1 MDRPSIPL
9 EHPSASIQA
18 RRWRLGMR
26 QAPALPRYVLS
37 VLLFGA
43 ALGSRFVASG
53 FLPPQGFPFLTFFPA
68 VMLSAWLAGLGPGL
82 VCSVLSIAGAW
93 YYFIPPAEAF
103 VPLSRPDTVALL
115 FFSGVLLIDC
125 VIIHLMNQAV
135 ASRARA
141 VDDLEQSRTQAL
153 AAAEAAERERSLL
166 DATFNTVPAGII
178 VADAQGRLVRMSRA
192 TEKIWG
198 IAPYSPNVEGYGEWK
213 GWWADGSERHGQR
226 IEPHEWGL
234 ARSLHGEH
242 CHDIVE
248 VEPFGRPG
256 ERVVTILAAAPVLDA
271 AGRIIGGVVVQV
283 DITDR
288 IQAEN
293 ALREADRQKD
303 TFLATLS
310 HELRNP
316 LAPIRAAAHVIRLSD
331 LPDERVRKAAAVI
344 ERQGAQLTRLV
355 DDLLDI
361 SRLKFGNLT
370 LQREEVDLRQVV
382 DSAIET
388 SRPLIQAS
396 GHAFMQHLP
405 DEPVR
410 VDVDVTRVAQCV
422 SNLVNNAC
430 KFTPSP
436 GGRVSVALE
445 VLDDGQACV
454 RVQDNGHGIAPANLA
469 KVFELFE
476 QEHRTGL
483 LGNTGLGIGLALTR
497 RLVEMHGGTVTARS
511 DGEGLGA
518 TFEIRLPMT
527 ARPQAKG
534 SPRPGRV
541 EAHAP
546 DGAVITTV
554 NEATVLV
561 VDDNEDAASTL
572 QLLLQMQGL
581 AVETAGDG
589 ASAVAAA
596 HRCRPRVI
604 VLDIGLPDMTGYEVA
619 RSIRAASVPP
629 AWPHRPVLIALT
641 GWGQAKDRER
651 ALEAGFDHHLTKP
664 ADPDRIAALVQ
675 EQLQPA

>member
-1 MDRPSIPL
+1 MDM
-9 EHPSASIQA
+9 PSALQERASA
-18 RRWRLGMR
+18 STAVRRWLPGMR
-26 QAPALPRYVLS
+26 GSPPVARYLLAVLM
-37 VLLFGA
+37 FGA
-43 ALGSRFVASG
+43 ALGSRFAVSG
-53 FLPPQGFPFLTFFPA
+53 FLPTQGFPFLTFFPA

-82 VCSVLSIAGAW
+82 LCSALSIVGAW
-93 YYFIPPAEAF
+93 YYFIPPVETF
-103 VPLSRPDTVALL
+103 LPLTRPDTVALL
-115 FFSGVLLIDC
+115 FFSAVLLIDC
-125 VIIHLMNQAV
+125 VIIHVMNQALG
-135 ASRARA
+135 SRAQA
-141 VDDLEQSRTQAL
+141 MDDLEQSRAQAL
-153 AAAEAAERERSLL
+153 AVAEAAERERSLL

-198 IAPYSPNVEGYGEWK
+198 LAPYSHNVEGYGEWK
-213 GWWADGSERHGQR
+213 GWWADGSDRHGQR

-234 ARSLHGEH
+234 ARSLHGEY

-256 ERVVTILAAAPVLDA
+256 ERVVTILAAAPVLGA
-271 AGRIIGGVVVQV
+271 NGRIIGGVVVQV

-331 LPDERVRKAAAVI
+331 QCDERVRKAAAVI
-344 ERQGAQLTRLV
+344 ERQGAQLTQLV
-355 DDLLDI
+355 DELLDL
-361 SRLKFGNLT
+361 SRQKSGRLT
-370 LQREEVDLRQVV
+370 PQREE
-382 DSAIET
+382 E
-388 SRPLIQAS
+388 PP
-396 GHAFMQHLP
+396 P
-405 DEPVR
+405 DEP
-410 VDVDVTRVAQCV
+410 A
-422 SNLVNNAC
+422 
-430 KFTPSP
+430 
-436 GGRVSVALE
+436 
-445 VLDDGQACV
+445 
-454 RVQDNGHGIAPANLA
+454 
-469 KVFELFE
+469 
-476 QEHRTGL
+476 
-483 LGNTGLGIGLALTR
+483 
-497 RLVEMHGGTVTARS
+497 
-511 DGEGLGA
+511 
-518 TFEIRLPMT
+518 
-527 ARPQAKG
+527 
-534 SPRPGRV
+534 
-541 EAHAP
+541 
-546 DGAVITTV
+546 ITTV

-581 AVETAGDG
+581 VVETASDG

-619 RSIRAASVPP
+619 RHIREASSPP

-641 GWGQAKDRER
+641 GWGQAKDRQR